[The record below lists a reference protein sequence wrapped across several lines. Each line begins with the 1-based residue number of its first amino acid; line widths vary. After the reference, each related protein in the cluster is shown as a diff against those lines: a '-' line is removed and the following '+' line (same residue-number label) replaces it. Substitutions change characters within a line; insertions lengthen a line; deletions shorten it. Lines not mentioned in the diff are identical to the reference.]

1 MKTRISPIG
10 AILGVAVALCILA
23 LAHSQHLWT
32 LLGSRYN

>member
-1 MKTRISPIG
+1 MNSRISAPG

-32 LLGSRYN
+32 MLGFRYN